1 MAAGSGTCPR
11 LLSRLPRGDAIVCPP
26 GLLSLPQG
34 AQAPLP
40 PPARPR
46 AHLPPGAL
54 AAAAAAA
61 SPGCRQPTWPFHVP
75 QALEGLREQRLWR
88 EHPQS
93 RQGDG
98 GISPI
103 SSSSCSSFQCHGAP
117 ATYSIPPKH
126 LHLAGR
132 LGEVGPSVPG
142 ARTPPAFT
150 PAAPDLRC
158 RQPSSSSAAA
168 ASPPRLY
175 RELLRDL
182 PPQHTLSHPHSSS
195 LLSSR
200 PVPALGHGP
209 PCISSPW
216 GWGARVPFAIPCH
229 AKEGQGRGA
238 ASCACVKGPTSTG
251 RCPRG
256 RSETPG
262 LSLKEELIPLFCQ
275 AVSG

>member
-1 MAAGSGTCPR
+1 MGWLPAQGRVPVCSLACPGAMPLFVLLGSCPCPR
-11 LLSRLPRGDAIVCPP
+11 VPKPRCHPRHG
-26 GLLSLPQG
+26 
-34 AQAPLP
+34 
-40 PPARPR
+40 R

-54 AAAAAAA
+54 AAAPAAAA

-98 GISPI
+98 GINPI
-103 SSSSCSSFQCHGAP
+103 SSSSCSSFQCHGPP
-117 ATYSIPPKH
+117 ATYSILPKH
-126 LHLAGR
+126 PHLAGR

-168 ASPPRLY
+168 ASPARLY

-216 GWGARVPFAIPCH
+216 GWGASGPLCPPLPC
-229 AKEGQGRGA
+229 QGG
-238 ASCACVKGPTSTG
+238 TG
-251 RCPRG
+251 TWCCQLCLSE
-256 RSETPG
+256 RSNQHRE
-262 LSLKEELIPLFCQ
+262 
-275 AVSG
+275 VS